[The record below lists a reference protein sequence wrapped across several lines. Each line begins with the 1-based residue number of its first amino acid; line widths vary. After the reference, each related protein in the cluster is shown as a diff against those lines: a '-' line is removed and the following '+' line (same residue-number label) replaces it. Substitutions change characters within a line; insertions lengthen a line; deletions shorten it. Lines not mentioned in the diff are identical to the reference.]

1 MTWMRLNNAPINDIN
16 EQLLI
21 DISEYNELNASSRGL
36 SFFIGGDSQ
45 YRCNAVKYCVVLVMS
60 TNGRGARGYYTTIVK
75 RGRVSRQQRL
85 FKETYYSVKYALR
98 FNPILESIGYKINEI
113 HTDLNPDSQ
122 YPSSDMIQSCIGY
135 IRGMGFVGK
144 TKPESWASYGVAD
157 IKTK

>member
-1 MTWMRLNNAPINDIN
+1 MIWKRLNNEPINDI
-16 EQLLI
+16 EECLLA
-21 DISEYNELNASSRGL
+21 DISVSPYGDMK
-36 SFFIGGDSQ
+36 FFIGGDSQ
-45 YRCNAVKYCVVLVMS
+45 MRCNAVKYCVVLVA
-60 TNGRGARGYYTTIVK
+60 TTGHGGRGYYTTIDK
-75 RGRVSRQQRL
+75 KGRISRQQRL
-85 FKETYYSVKYALR
+85 FKETYYAVKYALR